1 MDCAKEPLNGAVFL
15 SRMKT
20 RVFYKAFVCGVRIDS
35 HHHAALFSSPFFPLL
50 ASGKDF
56 IMYFDQKVFGERLQ
70 QLRVSSGMTQEVLAE
85 KANTERSHIA
95 KIEKGSRSCSID
107 LLIVFSGI
115 FSVSTDYLLFGRSG
129 NEALKNDLALAV
141 EQLAM
146 LVRKL

>member
-1 MDCAKEPLNGAVFL
+1 ML
-15 SRMKT
+15 
-20 RVFYKAFVCGVRIDS
+20 
-35 HHHAALFSSPFFPLL
+35 
-50 ASGKDF
+50 
-56 IMYFDQKVFGERLQ
+56 
-70 QLRVSSGMTQEVLAE
+70 
-85 KANTERSHIA
+85 
-95 KIEKGSRSCSID
+95 EKGSRSCSID

>member
-1 MDCAKEPLNGAVFL
+1 MRL
-15 SRMKT
+15 
-20 RVFYKAFVCGVRIDS
+20 
-35 HHHAALFSSPFFPLL
+35 LFSSPFFPLL
-50 ASGKDF
+50 ASGNDF